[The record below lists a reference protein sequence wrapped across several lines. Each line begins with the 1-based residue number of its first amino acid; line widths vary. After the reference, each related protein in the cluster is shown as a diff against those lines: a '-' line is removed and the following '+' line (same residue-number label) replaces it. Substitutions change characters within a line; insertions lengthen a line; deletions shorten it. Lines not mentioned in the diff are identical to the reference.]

1 MGKEGIILFLLFLV
15 FSGITPIHSLPSN
28 PPHLVG
34 AYVSP
39 DSGEIKLINQTH
51 LIIFSV
57 PRFTP
62 YSVCVDYQE
71 KTAVVGGSYI
81 GFPAAMTIKY
91 SVFPRDVKLIYLE
104 KMKGRL
110 YDVKCDG
117 GGFLG
122 GGYVEYG
129 GMYRPLII
137 NITSAGAVTEII
149 DLASHSYIRELT
161 PNSREILA
169 VGGMYYLGS
178 YRPVVIYHNASYTL
192 FMLEGLSLTKPVVRG
207 IIESLPYLLI
217 LDDKDLFLVPL
228 EGGDVYRLSGVGG
241 VKGVDKV
248 SLLNL
253 DLFIVTGEN
262 GPSWVLD
269 SDLRCH
275 VFQSRGF
282 VAGFSIDDESIYAV
296 SSDGGLK
303 IPLLI
308 KGCDIVKVPQLSAEI
323 VNGAVRGL
331 QRVETALRIEEIY
344 VNFTA
349 TPLSGNSWDNI
360 TSPTTSTTPNHN
372 GFFLDT
378 QAWELDYTLLITGII
393 LLFLGIFF
401 HFNFKEK

>member
-1 MGKEGIILFLLFLV
+1 
-15 FSGITPIHSLPSN
+15 
-28 PPHLVG
+28 
-34 AYVSP
+34 
-39 DSGEIKLINQTH
+39 
-51 LIIFSV
+51 
-57 PRFTP
+57 
-62 YSVCVDYQE
+62 
-71 KTAVVGGSYI
+71 
-81 GFPAAMTIKY
+81 
-91 SVFPRDVKLIYLE
+91 
-104 KMKGRL
+104 
-110 YDVKCDG
+110 
-117 GGFLG
+117 
-122 GGYVEYG
+122 
-129 GMYRPLII
+129 
-137 NITSAGAVTEII
+137 
-149 DLASHSYIRELT
+149 
-161 PNSREILA
+161 
-169 VGGMYYLGS
+169 
-178 YRPVVIYHNASYTL
+178 
-192 FMLEGLSLTKPVVRG
+192 LSLTKPVVRG
-207 IIESLPYLLI
+207 IIESLSYLLI

-248 SLLNL
+248 SLLDL

-303 IPLLI
+303 VPLLI

-360 TSPTTSTTPNHN
+360 TSRTTSATPNHN
-372 GFFLDT
+372 GFSLDT